1 VICEFV
7 SLFVYL
13 IDASCVAGLDRFSN
27 MFALSELF
35 LAKAALFALWSC
47 RGQGHG
53 FSDYDATQR
62 YTLMNNANAM
72 TKRV

>member
-1 VICEFV
+1 
-7 SLFVYL
+7 
-13 IDASCVAGLDRFSN
+13 